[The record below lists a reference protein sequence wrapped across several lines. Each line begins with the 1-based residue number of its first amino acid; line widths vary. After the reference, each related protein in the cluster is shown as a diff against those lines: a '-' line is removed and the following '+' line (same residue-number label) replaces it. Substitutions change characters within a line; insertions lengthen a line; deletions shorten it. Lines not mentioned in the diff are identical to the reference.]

1 MCVHRD
7 GAKSASVIL
16 VRAAWQTDR
25 PLAAAAAL
33 CRQSTGTRRRKRR
46 RRKRRR
52 SSWRHLCLPGLL
64 QRNWVWL
71 GHCDDYTSSSSSI
84 LALAAAASFMRLSV
98 CLSVCQSVFWFG
110 LFVCLSAVSLLTLLL
125 LRVRV
130 LFFGENC
137 RKSLLNGGGGGWLA
151 GRQKDRTTLDLL
163 LHVASILC
171 YIHTHTHTQT

>member
-25 PLAAAAAL
+25 PLAAAAAAAL

-46 RRKRRR
+46 RRKRRRR

-130 LFFGENC
+130 LFFSEKTVGSLFSTEEEEVGWPGG
-137 RKSLLNGGGGGWLA
+137 RKIV
-151 GRQKDRTTLDLL
+151 
-163 LHVASILC
+163 LH
-171 YIHTHTHTQT
+171 